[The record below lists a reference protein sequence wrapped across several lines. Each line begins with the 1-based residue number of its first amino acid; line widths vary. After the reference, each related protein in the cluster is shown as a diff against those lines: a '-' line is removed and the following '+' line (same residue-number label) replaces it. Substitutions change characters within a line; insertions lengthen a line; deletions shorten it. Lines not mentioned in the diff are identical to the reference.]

1 MNNRRFTATLLAGAV
16 ALAALTGCTATATAG
31 SLTSSPSA
39 STSGSSDT
47 VLPVDANPIV
57 NDSSTPGLSVTY
69 AAVEDNVDQA
79 TGQAISD
86 QLELTIANATSTDVS
101 GLEVFYTMTDA
112 TTGQSES
119 YYQDLGALTVP
130 AGSDVTVYCDNGTG
144 TGTGAGHY
152 PENTFS
158 LYRSSSNQVDFT
170 IEVSTPGL
178 APATAIA
185 TKGVGTG
192 EVAD

>member
-1 MNNRRFTATLLAGAV
+1 MNNRRFTAAVLAGAV
-16 ALAALTGCTATATAG
+16 ALAALTGCAATATTG
-31 SLTSSPSA
+31 SVASSTSA

-57 NDSSTPGLSVTY
+57 NDSTTPGLSVTY

-101 GLEVFYTMTDA
+101 GLEVFYTMTDT

-119 YYQDLGALTVP
+119 YYQDLGALVVP
-130 AGSDVTVYCDNGTG
+130 AGSKVTVYFDNGTA
-144 TGTGAGHY
+144 TGHY

-158 LYRSSSNQVDFT
+158 IYRSSSNQVDFT

-178 APATAIA
+178 APAMATA